1 MEWSRRFPQNVQPNL
16 EQIAAFA
23 GTPLWAELCTW
34 LETEWNVRP
43 LVQYSS
49 CSGAKGWNVKY
60 RKSGRAL
67 CTLYP
72 GLPGGGSFT
81 CLVAVG
87 QKQAM
92 AAEACLGAACSYV
105 QNAYRRALADAGR
118 EEQTGAAR
126 CAGAASHPCRCAVRQ
141 RGHFGLWA

>member
-60 RKSGRAL
+60 RKGGRAL

-87 QKQAM
+87 QNQAM
-92 AAEACLGAACSYV
+92 AAEACLEAACSYV
-105 QNAYRRALADAGR
+105 QEAYRAAPLLNGARWLMLDVKNRQVLRDVQALLR
-118 EEQTGAAR
+118 IR
-126 CAGAASHPCRCAVRQ
+126 AGA
-141 RGHFGLWA
+141 W

>member
-1 MEWSRRFPQNVQPNL
+1 MYGVEPAFSAECAAQPGTNCRLCRHPAVGRTVHLAGNRMECAAAGAVFQLQRREGL
-16 EQIAAFA
+16 E
-23 GTPLWAELCTW
+23 
-34 LETEWNVRP
+34 
-43 LVQYSS
+43 
-49 CSGAKGWNVKY
+49 
-60 RKSGRAL
+60 RKISEKRRAL

-105 QNAYRRALADAGR
+105 QEAYRAAPLLNGARWLMLDVKNRQVLRDVQALLR
-118 EEQTGAAR
+118 IR
-126 CAGAASHPCRCAVRQ
+126 AGAR
-141 RGHFGLWA
+141 

>member
-105 QNAYRRALADAGR
+105 QDAYRAAPLLN
-118 EEQTGAAR
+118 GAR
-126 CAGAASHPCRCAVRQ
+126 
-141 RGHFGLWA
+141 

>member
-1 MEWSRRFPQNVQPNL
+1 MYGVERCFPQNAQPNP

-23 GTPLWAELCTW
+23 GTPLWENCAPGW
-34 LETEWNVRP
+34 KRNGSARP

-60 RKSGRAL
+60 RKGGRAL

-81 CLVAVG
+81 CLIAMDP
-87 QKQAM
+87 KQATWRPKHTWGRM
-92 AAEACLGAACSYV
+92 RSRPD
-105 QNAYRRALADAGR
+105 AYRAAPLLNGARWLMLDVKNRQVLRDVQALLR
-118 EEQTGAAR
+118 IR
-126 CAGAASHPCRCAVRQ
+126 AGAR
-141 RGHFGLWA
+141 

>member
-60 RKSGRAL
+60 RKGGRAL

-105 QNAYRRALADAGR
+105 QEAYR
-118 EEQTGAAR
+118 AAPLLNL
-126 CAGAASHPCRCAVRQ
+126 SLIHI
-141 RGHFGLWA
+141 

>member
-60 RKSGRAL
+60 RKGGRAL

-81 CLVAVG
+81 CLVRGPKAGHGGRSLPGGDMPVTF
-87 QKQAM
+87 
-92 AAEACLGAACSYV
+92 
-105 QNAYRRALADAGR
+105 RRHTGR
-118 EEQTGAAR
+118 R
-126 CAGAASHPCRCAVRQ
+126 L
-141 RGHFGLWA
+141 F

>member
-60 RKSGRAL
+60 RKSGRAV
-67 CTLYP
+67 CTL
-72 GLPGGGSFT
+72 
-81 CLVAVG
+81 
-87 QKQAM
+87 
-92 AAEACLGAACSYV
+92 
-105 QNAYRRALADAGR
+105 
-118 EEQTGAAR
+118 
-126 CAGAASHPCRCAVRQ
+126 
-141 RGHFGLWA
+141 